1 MRERVEMVGGR
12 MEIDSVPGQG
22 TTVDVRMARQ
32 PATV

>member
-12 MEIDSVPGQG
+12 MVVDSVPGVG
-22 TTVDVRMARQ
+22 TTVDVRMASQ